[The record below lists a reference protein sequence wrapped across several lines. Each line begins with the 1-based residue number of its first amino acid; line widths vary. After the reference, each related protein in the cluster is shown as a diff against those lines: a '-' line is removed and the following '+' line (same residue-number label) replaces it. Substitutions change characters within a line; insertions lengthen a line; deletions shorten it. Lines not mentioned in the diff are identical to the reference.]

1 MHILP
6 QITLQEWG
14 GNKENYIQQSS
25 NKNSTRENT
34 YSTTGSVPL
43 TVWGNHISKIIENRQ
58 QQITDTAI
66 RKYYGTK
73 LMKTPMSIFKEFEK
87 EDTLDWSDDNI
98 PNYLNHQKIESII

>member
-25 NKNSTRENT
+25 NKNSTREN
-34 YSTTGSVPL
+34 
-43 TVWGNHISKIIENRQ
+43 
-58 QQITDTAI
+58 TAI

-98 PNYLNHQKIESII
+98 PNYLNH